1 MLAAERNADNADVQQ
16 YAKEDMSNSSP
27 QPAAKQPD
35 NVEYSSEVTVTT
47 AIAYDMSAEGRQYYH
62 TYFKTLQPERD
73 AYYGEAQ
80 NNAADK
86 IAQST
91 DEPAKDQPDYIA

>member
-16 YAKEDMSNSSP
+16 YAEEDMSNSSP

-35 NVEYSSEVTVTT
+35 NVEYSSEATVTT

-80 NNAADK
+80 NDTTNK
-86 IAQST
+86 ITQST
-91 DEPAKDQPDYIA
+91 D